1 LDEKKIRFE
10 AIMDVGPIVITHT
23 KNPVQNEALE
33 FLHKVL
39 RLDVLC
45 LIPLSVFLGAY
56 LVMTK
61 YLRVNR
67 FEATKALVK
76 TLSYDLPIYYE
87 DIPRGIVI
95 KALEDSA
102 QLNVESWDAY
112 IANVAKNFRIG
123 IVYTLD
129 VDDFQK
135 FSWLKPKLPIKEE
148 SLKIYHDWIKKK
160 I

>member
-1 LDEKKIRFE
+1 
-10 AIMDVGPIVITHT
+10 MDVGPIVITHT